1 MVSQVINCVN
11 ISLLWPVLVKETK
24 TSTPEGKTRRHWE
37 LWSAEDKDTFFEAL
51 SEVSATP
58 YIVVVPV
65 IRGEV
70 VHGYCHLFFPLCT
83 FSSLRSLSTVFNFFL
98 LLLFSIFLPLFLDLS

>member
-1 MVSQVINCVN
+1 MVSHVINCVN
-11 ISLLWPVLVKETK
+11 IELLCPVLVKETK

-58 YIVVVPV
+58 YIVVLLLSLSSGMMLAMVTV
-65 IRGEV
+65 IF
-70 VHGYCHLFFPLCT
+70 L
-83 FSSLRSLSTVFNFFL
+83 SSLHFSLTA
-98 LLLFSIFLPLFLDLS
+98 FSISSLHLLSFAVFLNFSHYF

>member
-1 MVSQVINCVN
+1 MVNQVINCVD
-11 ISLLWPVLVKETK
+11 IQLLCPVLVKETK

-58 YIVVVPV
+58 YIVVLLLLSLSSGVKLAMV
-65 IRGEV
+65 TGI
-70 VHGYCHLFFPLCT
+70 
-83 FSSLRSLSTVFNFFL
+83 FSFLSLRSLSAVFNFFL
-98 LLLFSIFLPLFLDLS
+98 LLLFSIFLPLFLDIS